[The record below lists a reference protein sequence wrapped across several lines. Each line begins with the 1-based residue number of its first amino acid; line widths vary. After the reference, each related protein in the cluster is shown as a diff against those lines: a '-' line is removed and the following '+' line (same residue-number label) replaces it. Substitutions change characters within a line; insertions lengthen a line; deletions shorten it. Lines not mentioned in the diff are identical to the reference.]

1 MGAQGFDA
9 RRLTFANSS
18 IPLEKRP
25 RLGKN
30 DSPRVAAAV
39 GPRNGSCMLKSY
51 FQRLFADP
59 KGMAALVRRLLLA
72 QAAGQWRRYAL
83 AFGLMG
89 IAAASTALGAFLVG
103 DVINQKNLPGIP
115 EQGILSARQGIP
127 SPRDAR
133 VRACRFS
140 HSPLS
145 SHLVASDLI
154 WRRYPHFRDT

>member
-1 MGAQGFDA
+1 
-9 RRLTFANSS
+9 
-18 IPLEKRP
+18 
-25 RLGKN
+25 
-30 DSPRVAAAV
+30 
-39 GPRNGSCMLKSY
+39 MLKSY

-103 DVINQKNLPGIP
+103 DMINQPYVHKNLPGIP
-115 EQGILSARQGIP
+115 EQGILSAKQGIAP
-127 SPRDAR
+127 PRDAR
-133 VRACRFS
+133 VRACRYS

-154 WRRYPHFRDT
+154 WRRYSHFRDT